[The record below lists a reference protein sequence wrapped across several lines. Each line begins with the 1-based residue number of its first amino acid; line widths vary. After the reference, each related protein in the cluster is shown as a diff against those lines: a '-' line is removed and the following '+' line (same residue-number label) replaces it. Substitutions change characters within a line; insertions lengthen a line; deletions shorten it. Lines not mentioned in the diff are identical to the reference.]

1 MIVVDTCAIVWD
13 ALDATKLTP
22 KAKKAIDRHASEL
35 IICDISIWEIAML
48 IRRKRLVVDFSASGF
63 ISLLLQSRNF
73 HIQDITPEIAEM
85 SVNFGSQISNDAADK
100 MIAATSVLRN
110 APVVTADRNLR
121 DAPMV
126 ETIW

>member
-1 MIVVDTCAIVWD
+1 MGLV
-13 ALDATKLTP
+13 LTLLTEFWSTLCEMAP
-22 KAKKAIDRHASEL
+22 YLLFGFMVAGVL
-35 IICDISIWEIAML
+35 M
-48 IRRKRLVVDFSASGF
+48 RRKRLVVDFAASGF

-73 HIQDITPEIAEM
+73 HIQGISPEIAEM
-85 SVNFGSQISNDAADK
+85 SVNFGSQISNDPADRL
-100 MIAATSVLRN
+100 IAATSVLRN

>member
-1 MIVVDTCAIVWD
+1 MIVLDTCAIVWD

-22 KAKKAIDRHASEL
+22 KARKAIDRHESEL
-35 IICDISIWEIAML
+35 LICDISIWEIAIL
-48 IRRKRLVVDFSASGF
+48 ISRKRLEVDFAASGF

-73 HIQDITPEIAEM
+73 HIQEITPEIAEM
-85 SVNFGSQISNDAADK
+85 SVNFGSQISNDPADRL
-100 MIAATSVLRN
+100 IAATSVLRN